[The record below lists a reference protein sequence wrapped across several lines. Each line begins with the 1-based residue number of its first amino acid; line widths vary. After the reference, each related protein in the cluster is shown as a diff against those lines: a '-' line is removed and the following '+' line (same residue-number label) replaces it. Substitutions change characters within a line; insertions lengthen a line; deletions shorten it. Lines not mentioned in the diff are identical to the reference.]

1 MIKRAALFATS
12 ALLAV
17 LASTSAARAD
27 VGVVVTGEA
36 TLQPQLL
43 SHLETWLRHHGHSIY
58 ASALEPDAINT
69 LIDCYVVEDLNCAR
83 KVIEARAKS
92 TAIVYARVESA
103 PASNGTRD
111 ISIVGYWME
120 KGHDM
125 MAERRT
131 CQKCTEK
138 QMHDIADDLM
148 LSLAATP
155 PANSHVHVPE
165 AKPEGK
171 DVVAQPTPD
180 SASMAAPPPQTQSED
195 EPHHS
200 RALPATLIGVGAAS
214 IIVGVVFIVT
224 DKDPNPVGPQQK
236 RIFDGTT
243 TGAICVG
250 AGAVVAGVGAYLW
263 LRTGHDSGSAP
274 VASVSHDSAIFGWA
288 ARF

>member
-1 MIKRAALFATS
+1 MIKRAAL
-12 ALLAV
+12 LLV
-17 LASTSAARAD
+17 GLLVSTSVASAD

-43 SHLETWLRHHGHSIY
+43 SHLESWLRSRGHQIY

-92 TAIVYARVESA
+92 TTVLYARIESA
-103 PASNGTRD
+103 PAKNGTRD

-138 QMHDIADDLM
+138 QMHELADDLM
-148 LSLAATP
+148 LTLAATP
-155 PANSHVHVPE
+155 PANSHVHVPPPKE
-165 AKPEGK
+165 
-171 DVVAQPTPD
+171 VAQPAEPV
-180 SASMAAPPPQTQSED
+180 APMPPPSLPLED

-214 IIVGVVFIVT
+214 IITGVVFLIT
-224 DKDPNPVGPQQK
+224 DEDPNPVGPQK
-236 RIFDGTT
+236 EHLWDVGTA
-243 TGAICVG
+243 GAICVG
-250 AGAVVAGVGAYLW
+250 AGAVVAGVGTYLW
-263 LRTGHDSGSAP
+263 FRTGHDSSSAP
-274 VASVSHDSAIFGWA
+274 VASVSHDSAIVGWA

>member
-1 MIKRAALFATS
+1 MIKRVALFAAS

-17 LASTSAARAD
+17 LASTSTARAD

-131 CQKCTEK
+131 CHKCTEK
-138 QMHDIADDLM
+138 QMHEIADDLM

-155 PANSHVHVPE
+155 PANSHVHVPDPKE
-165 AKPEGK
+165 
-171 DVVAQPTPD
+171 VVAQPTD
-180 SASMAAPPPQTQSED
+180 APSPGPAPIEID

-200 RALPATLIGVGAAS
+200 RAVPATLIGIGAAS
-214 IIVGVVFIVT
+214 LITGIVFLVT
-224 DKDPNPVGPQQK
+224 DEDPNPVGPQK
-236 RIFDGTT
+236 EHLWDVGTA
-243 TGAICVG
+243 GAICVG
-250 AGAVVAGVGAYLW
+250 AGAVVAGAGAYLW
-263 LRTGHDSGSAP
+263 FRTGHDTGSAP
-274 VASVSHDSAIFGWA
+274 VASVSHDSAIVGWA

>member
-1 MIKRAALFATS
+1 MIQRAALFATS
-12 ALLAV
+12 VVLAV
-17 LASTSAARAD
+17 LASTTTARAD

-43 SHLETWLRHHGHSIY
+43 SHLESWLRKRGHTIY

-103 PASNGTRD
+103 PAANGSRD

-131 CQKCTEK
+131 CQRCSEK

-165 AKPEGK
+165 AKEA
-171 DVVAQPTPD
+171 VAQSTESTTTVTAPITP
-180 SASMAAPPPQTQSED
+180 ELD

-200 RALPATLIGVGAAS
+200 RALPATLIGVGAAA
-214 IIVGVVFIVT
+214 IITGVVFLVT
-224 DKDPNPVGPQQK
+224 DQDPNPVGPQQAHLW
-236 RIFDGTT
+236 DVGTA
-243 TGAICVG
+243 GAICVG

-263 LRTGHDSGSAP
+263 VRAGHDSGSAP
-274 VASVSHDSAIFGWA
+274 MASVSHDSAVLGWA

>member
-138 QMHDIADDLM
+138 QMHDLADDLM

-165 AKPEGK
+165 AKEP
-171 DVVAQPTPD
+171 VAQPTPD
-180 SASMAAPPPQTQSED
+180 SASITARPPTIGED

-214 IIVGVVFIVT
+214 IIVGVVFLVT

-236 RIFDGTT
+236 RVFDGTT

-250 AGAVVAGVGAYLW
+250 AGALVAGFGTYLW
-263 LRTGHDSGSAP
+263 FRTGHDSGSAP
-274 VASVSHDSAIFGWA
+274 VAAVSHDSAILGWA

>member
-1 MIKRAALFATS
+1 MIKRAALFTSS

-17 LASTSAARAD
+17 LALASTARAD

-43 SHLETWLRHHGHSIY
+43 SHLETWLRHHGHTIY

-138 QMHDIADDLM
+138 QMHDLADDLM

-165 AKPEGK
+165 AKEA
-171 DVVAQPTPD
+171 VAQPTE
-180 SASMAAPPPQTQSED
+180 AEAPAPAPAPMVVAEQHTS
-195 EPHHS
+195 H
-200 RALPATLIGVGAAS
+200 AMPATLIGVGAAS
-214 IIVGVVFIVT
+214 IITGVVFLVT
-224 DKDPNPVGPQQK
+224 AEGPNPVGPQQEH
-236 RIFDGTT
+236 IWDVGTA
-243 TGAICVG
+243 GAICVG
-250 AGAVVAGVGAYLW
+250 AGAVIAGVGTYLW
-263 LRTGHDSGSAP
+263 FHKGHDGDSAP
-274 VASVSHDSAIFGWA
+274 IASVSRNSAVVGWA

>member
-1 MIKRAALFATS
+1 MIQRAALFATS
-12 ALLAV
+12 VLLAV
-17 LASTSAARAD
+17 LVSTTAARAD

-43 SHLETWLRHHGHSIY
+43 SHLESWLRKRGHTIY

-103 PASNGTRD
+103 PAANGSRD

-125 MAERRT
+125 MAERRS
-131 CQKCTEK
+131 CQRCSEK

-155 PANSHVHVPE
+155 PTNSHVHVPE
-165 AKPEGK
+165 AKEA
-171 DVVAQPTPD
+171 VAQPSDPTLPTPVATD
-180 SASMAAPPPQTQSED
+180 HD

-200 RALPATLIGVGAAS
+200 RALPATLIGVGAAA
-214 IIVGVVFIVT
+214 IITGVVFLVT
-224 DKDPNPVGPQQK
+224 DEDPNPVGPQK
-236 RIFDGTT
+236 AHLWDVGTA
-243 TGAICVG
+243 GAICVG

-263 LRTGHDSGSAP
+263 VRSGHDSGSAP
-274 VASVSHDSAIFGWA
+274 MASVSHDSAVVGWA

>member
-138 QMHDIADDLM
+138 QMHDLADDLM

-165 AKPEGK
+165 AKEP
-171 DVVAQPTPD
+171 VAQPTPEP
-180 SASMAAPPPQTQSED
+180 APMTNPPTSED

-224 DKDPNPVGPQQK
+224 DKDPNAVGPQQK
-236 RIFDGTT
+236 RVFDGTT

-250 AGAVVAGVGAYLW
+250 AGALVAGFGTYLW
-263 LRTGHDSGSAP
+263 FRTGHDSGSAP
-274 VASVSHDSAIFGWA
+274 VAAVSHDSAILGWA

>member
-1 MIKRAALFATS
+1 MIKRAALFAAY

-17 LASTSAARAD
+17 VASTSVARAD

-43 SHLETWLRHHGHSIY
+43 SQLETWLRRHGHSIY

-103 PASNGTRD
+103 PAANGTRD

-165 AKPEGK
+165 AK

-180 SASMAAPPPQTQSED
+180 SASMTAPTPPTIGDD

-214 IIVGVVFIVT
+214 IITGVVFLVI
-224 DKDPNPVGPQQK
+224 KEDPNPVGPQK
-236 RIFDGTT
+236 EHIWDVGT

-250 AGAVVAGVGAYLW
+250 AGAVVAGVGTYLW
-263 LRTGHDSGSAP
+263 FRTGHDSSSAP
-274 VASVSHDSAIFGWA
+274 VALVTHDRAILGWA